1 MLRMQELV
9 VGWKKE
15 EQEEERDEITEIL
28 TNAKYEP
35 RTARNPSREGP
46 LVRVGRDV
54 MMEVWL
60 ALGLWAGDGN
70 SEMLM
75 LLLWIIIMYQFL
87 WYINKEKRE
96 FIEIK

>member
-1 MLRMQELV
+1 MQELV

-54 MMEVWL
+54 MMEV
-60 ALGLWAGDGN
+60 
-70 SEMLM
+70 
-75 LLLWIIIMYQFL
+75 
-87 WYINKEKRE
+87 
-96 FIEIK
+96 

>member
-1 MLRMQELV
+1 MSVLRMLRMQELV

-54 MMEVWL
+54 MMEV
-60 ALGLWAGDGN
+60 
-70 SEMLM
+70 
-75 LLLWIIIMYQFL
+75 
-87 WYINKEKRE
+87 
-96 FIEIK
+96 